1 MDTATNSRVVSG
13 PLSSSRVEIVPLN
26 ADFTEE
32 SWTVDVFKGYIE
44 KQREGKRPLLTGD
57 LTVALKDGVGVITG
71 VVTFS
76 DNSSWTRSKK
86 FRLGAK
92 LTGGGAVEARSE
104 AFKVKDQR
112 GECKYS
118 CLKRLMRLG

>member
-1 MDTATNSRVVSG
+1 MAG

-57 LTVALKDGVGVITG
+57 LTVTLKDGVGVITG

-112 GECKYS
+112 GECK
-118 CLKRLMRLG
+118 